1 MAVDLPA
8 SARQP
13 RRSATA
19 RFVIRVG
26 AEWVPVRAA
35 EIASIA
41 EVLEAGADPDA
52 TVGAREGAAE
62 RLALDLVDSGM
73 IAPPRP
79 RRRRQRVV
87 SSRAVFYQAADA

>member
-8 SARQP
+8 SARQL
-13 RRSATA
+13 RRSATP

-26 AEWVPVRAA
+26 AEWVTVRAA

-41 EVLEAGADPDA
+41 EALEAGAGPDA
-52 TVGAREGAAE
+52 TLGAREGAAE

-73 IAPPRP
+73 IAPPRT
-79 RRRRQRVV
+79 RRRRERVV
-87 SSRAVFYQAADA
+87 SSRAVFYQATDA